1 MSLQPEP
8 PGPSRLPRPVS
19 VAAHPP
25 RRHQRASQQDDQPA
39 HIDVYAHPAAVAY
52 AAAHPRRQIPKFGPY
67 LLLQTL
73 GEGEFGKVKLGL
85 HTTWGEEVAVKLIRR
100 GNVDSALRMS
110 KIEREIEV
118 LRILKHPNIV
128 RLYDVIETDKYI
140 GIILEYA
147 SGGELF
153 DHILAHRYLRERDA
167 AKLFS
172 QLISGVWY
180 IHQKKIVHRDLK
192 LENLLL
198 DRNRN
203 VIITD
208 FGFANRFEHRADD
221 LMQTSCGSPCYAAP
235 ELVISEGLYV
245 GSAVDIWSCGV
256 ILYAMLA
263 GYLPFDDDP
272 ANPDG
277 DNINLLYKYIV
288 STPLSFPD
296 YISPEARN
304 LLSIMLVPDPD
315 PHPWLAAYAIPN
327 DGSEVPKAFGKAVED
342 LERAAMEQ
350 HQQKRLA
357 YQKQMKAL
365 AAQSAPQ
372 DARANRSLSYRP
384 ADHAP
389 VAGASGRS
397 KSSQPTQSEYIYQS
411 DQSVVHSTP
420 AHADRTY
427 GSPSASIGVADDDPF
442 AESKAPEPASATL
455 QVQNKGHHHKA
466 STSPGESNSFR
477 HTIQPKQGRR
487 SEDKERKT
495 NGKPHSANGVSEP
508 AQKPTKERRSSS
520 SKPLP
525 PPPINAPT
533 SYHLPSSKENTP
545 ETTPTKRTDTT
556 PRGATRIPIVN
567 VASPPD
573 TPAKVTSQEASEE
586 SGSQRSVSSKK
597 GHKKGVS
604 SLDKIGLT
612 KIFGG
617 GSNANAEASS
627 PHADRLSDGSNGPS
641 GRAPSNHSSALLS
654 PTESEKEKDSGKK
667 GRRNTL
673 TLMVEPIISRT
684 MRNRSGKGRATL
696 TPVTAE
702 GPSAASFAGDS
713 GSAKAKL
720 QKEKEKEERSKTA
733 RVTQV
738 EAPYTPP
745 DIEPVSPG
753 LQASSS
759 KARKVMQWFRTK
771 SKGARDSIGPDS
783 TTEGDEKMY
792 ASPNPVIDA
801 ASPVQVF
808 VTTPAA
814 SVPLT
819 PAPKPQRTAS
829 TAGESMLSTPS
840 LVKRFRNS
848 VTIATST
855 PLSSGGGNKNGTM
868 RIHHGAVD
876 QAMVTTRPPAEVM
889 KHVRE
894 LLEGMGVEI
903 QIESE
908 YKFKCIRAK
917 RKKGTV
923 GGGMGSVGGGNS
935 LAAVTMVGSAASNGV
950 DKRGLPLPSQS
961 TFSATGGMLRGLLM
975 RRQSVAFD
983 EETSVVVSEP
993 LVFSETAYGDVS
1005 VDAGGEVRFSVELTR
1020 IDRLKGTYSL
1030 EVRRLKGNLNSY
1042 GYLYETFRQR
1052 TDLQR

>member
-1 MSLQPEP
+1 
-8 PGPSRLPRPVS
+8 
-19 VAAHPP
+19 
-25 RRHQRASQQDDQPA
+25 
-39 HIDVYAHPAAVAY
+39 
-52 AAAHPRRQIPKFGPY
+52 
-67 LLLQTL
+67 
-73 GEGEFGKVKLGL
+73 
-85 HTTWGEEVAVKLIRR
+85 
-100 GNVDSALRMS
+100 
-110 KIEREIEV
+110 
-118 LRILKHPNIV
+118 
-128 RLYDVIETDKYI
+128 
-140 GIILEYA
+140 
-147 SGGELF
+147 
-153 DHILAHRYLRERDA
+153 
-167 AKLFS
+167 
-172 QLISGVWY
+172 
-180 IHQKKIVHRDLK
+180 
-192 LENLLL
+192 
-198 DRNRN
+198 
-203 VIITD
+203 
-208 FGFANRFEHRADD
+208 
-221 LMQTSCGSPCYAAP
+221 MQTSCGSPCYAAP

-304 LLSIMLVPDPD
+304 LLSIMLVPDPTRRASLEGVMR
-315 PHPWLAAYAIPN
+315 HPWLAAYAVPD
-327 DGSEVPKAFGKAVED
+327 DGSEVPKAFGKIVDD

-357 YQKQMKAL
+357 YQKQMKSL

-372 DARANRSLSYRP
+372 DTRANRSLSYRP

-389 VAGASGRS
+389 AAGAPGRS

-442 AESKAPEPASATL
+442 AGPTSKKENKAPEPANATL

-466 STSPGESNSFR
+466 STSPAESSSFR
-477 HTIQPKQGRR
+477 HTIQVEYDAPTSKQGRR

-495 NGKPHSANGVSEP
+495 NGVSPARQDKLQSANGVSEP
-508 AQKPTKERRSSS
+508 MQKPTKERRSSS

-525 PPPINAPT
+525 LPPTNAPT
-533 SYHLPSSKENTP
+533 SYHPLTSSKENTP

-556 PRGATRIPIVN
+556 PRGATKIPIVN
-567 VASPPD
+567 VNIASPPD
-573 TPAKVTSQEASEE
+573 TPAKVTSKEASEE
-586 SGSQRSVSSKK
+586 SGSQRSISSNKK

-617 GSNANAEASS
+617 GSHATGEASS
-627 PHADRLSDGSNGPS
+627 PHAERELSDGSNGAS
-641 GRAPSNHSSALLS
+641 GRAHSNNSSALLS
-654 PTESEKEKDSGKK
+654 PTESEKEKDNGKK

-713 GSAKAKL
+713 VSAKAKL
-720 QKEKEKEERSKTA
+720 QKEKDKTA
-733 RVTQV
+733 RVAQV
-738 EAPYTPP
+738 EASYTPP

-771 SKGARDSIGPDS
+771 SKGARDSIGPES
-783 TTEGDEKMY
+783 TTEVDEKMY
-792 ASPNPVIDA
+792 ASPNPVIET

-808 VTTPAA
+808 VTTPAT
-814 SVPLT
+814 PLPPT
-819 PAPKPQRTAS
+819 PAHQKPQRATS

-848 VTIATST
+848 VTIATGA
-855 PLSSGGGNKNGTM
+855 PLSSGGGNKNGMM

-889 KHVRE
+889 KQVRE

-903 QIESE
+903 QVESE

-917 RKKGTV
+917 RKKGTI
-923 GGGMGSVGGGNS
+923 GGGMGNVGVATPTGGGGNS

-950 DKRGLPLPSQS
+950 
-961 TFSATGGMLRGLLM
+961 GLL
-975 RRQSVAFD
+975 RVLFLP
-983 EETSVVVSEP
+983 V
-993 LVFSETAYGDVS
+993 
-1005 VDAGGEVRFSVELTR
+1005 
-1020 IDRLKGTYSL
+1020 
-1030 EVRRLKGNLNSY
+1030 
-1042 GYLYETFRQR
+1042 
-1052 TDLQR
+1052 